1 MLCHV
6 TLLIKLVL
14 MCGLCNVL
22 TKSQVKRLLKAVFL
36 MIFSVKIVM
45 INLIT
50 FWFGNIHKRYQN
62 LLKIILVINST
73 QIER

>member
-1 MLCHV
+1 
-6 TLLIKLVL
+6 
-14 MCGLCNVL
+14 
-22 TKSQVKRLLKAVFL
+22 

-45 INLIT
+45 INFIT

-73 QIER
+73 QIERRGMSTSLIILLQC